1 MRLFFQQL
9 YWELFRLFARR
20 RTYIGFGVF
29 LAVEILFYFLWTR
42 EKSEANMATFISS
55 IAGGFDE
62 YFSALTL
69 AFLIVVFTM
78 LLLGTVFVALI
89 AGDILAKETEDGNLR
104 LILARPVSRLR
115 LLLIKFLSCQIY
127 TSVLFLFVG
136 ASAFAVGL
144 LERGWGG
151 GMLVWTPDLPRV
163 SLFEWNEGLIRYF
176 IAIFGFSL
184 IYLPVTGMAFML
196 GCFKIKPAAATILT
210 VAFFVADR
218 VLSSI
223 PIPAFDPYREYFVTS
238 RMAAWLYLLYQDIP
252 WARFLEAATWL
263 GGFGATGFLIGW
275 IAFER
280 RDVKS

>member
-29 LAVEILFYFLWTR
+29 LSVEILFYFLWTR
-42 EKSEANMATFISS
+42 EKSEANMATFISR

-115 LLLIKFLSCQIY
+115 LLVIKFLSCQIY

-136 ASAFAVGL
+136 ASALAVGL

-151 GMLVWTPDLPRV
+151 GMLVWTPELPRV
-163 SLFEWNEGLIRYF
+163 TLFEWNEGLARYF
-176 IAIFGFSL
+176 LAIFGFSL

-223 PIPAFDPYREYFVTS
+223 PLPAFDPYREYFVTS
-238 RMAAWLYLLYQDIP
+238 RMSAWLYLLYQDIP
-252 WARFLEAATWL
+252 WARFLEAAAWL